1 MEQEKQFLL
10 KTITSMRREREENES
25 ENDSLNKENRNLK
38 SQIKDLKNDL
48 LTAYE
53 KNKYLEDAGLYYQK
67 NIQTKEIQLNQV
79 REKNLLLIKEI
90 LELKI
95 ISLLFYFSFYK

>member
-1 MEQEKQFLL
+1 MEQENFL
-10 KTITSMRREREENES
+10 KIIDSMKSQREENES
-25 ENDSLNKENRNLK
+25 ENESLIKENRDLK

>member
-1 MEQEKQFLL
+1 MEEENLL
-10 KTITSMRREREENES
+10 KIITSMRREREENES
-25 ENDSLNKENRNLK
+25 ENNSLIMENLNLK

-53 KNKYLEDAGLYYQK
+53 KIKDLEDAGLYCQN

-79 REKNLLLIKEI
+79 REKNLLLVKEI
-90 LELKI
+90 LELN
-95 ISLLFYFSFYK
+95 